1 MKESIG
7 EMVFALDCKK
17 HNLEPQREV
26 CLIQGRKWR
35 FDFYFMEKHLVVEI
49 EGGTFYGKSR
59 HSTGPGFEKDCEKYN
74 TAALAGITVLRFTT
88 RMVQSGQAINTVLE
102 ALGA

>member
-7 EMVFALDCKK
+7 EATFAMHCKAYG
-17 HNLEPQREV
+17 LEPKREV
-26 CLIQGRKWR
+26 CLIPGRKFR
-35 FDFYFMEKHLVVEI
+35 FDFYFAGKDLAVEI

-74 TAALAGITVLRFTT
+74 TAALAGIKVLRFTT
-88 RMVQSGQAINTVLE
+88 RMVNSGYAIDSVRQ